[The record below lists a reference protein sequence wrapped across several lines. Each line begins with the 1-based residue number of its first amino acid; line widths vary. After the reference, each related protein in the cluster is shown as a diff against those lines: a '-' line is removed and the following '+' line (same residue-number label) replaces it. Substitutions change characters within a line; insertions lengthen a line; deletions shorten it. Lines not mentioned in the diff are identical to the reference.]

1 MSNVGISP
9 LDESSGPEV
18 VAQGHYGSTDE
29 IRVDPDSIEDVGLD
43 FLVRADERELE
54 EVGAE
59 FDDPQTMV
67 TFSGQ
72 DDPDG
77 FGGPPAT
84 ARSRRDDLEGWD
96 LDEPSLRYGET
107 DPDETTTM
115 LME

>member
-1 MSNVGISP
+1 MS
-9 LDESSGPEV
+9 LRTQKLL
-18 VAQGHYGSTDE
+18 AQGHFGSNDE

-43 FLVRADERELE
+43 LLVRADERELE

-84 ARSRRDDLEGWD
+84 ARSRRDDLEGWE
-96 LDEPSLRYGET
+96 LDEPILRYGET
-107 DPDETTTM
+107 DPDESTTM
-115 LME
+115 LTE

>member
-1 MSNVGISP
+1 MSNVGIRA
-9 LDESSGPEV
+9 LDESSDPEV
-18 VAQGHYGSTDE
+18 VAQGHYGTNDE

-43 FLVRADERELE
+43 FVVHADARELE

-59 FDDPQTMV
+59 FDDPQAMV

-77 FGGPPAT
+77 FGGPPT
-84 ARSRRDDLEGWD
+84 SARSRLDDLEGWD
-96 LDEPSLRYGET
+96 LDEPILRYGET